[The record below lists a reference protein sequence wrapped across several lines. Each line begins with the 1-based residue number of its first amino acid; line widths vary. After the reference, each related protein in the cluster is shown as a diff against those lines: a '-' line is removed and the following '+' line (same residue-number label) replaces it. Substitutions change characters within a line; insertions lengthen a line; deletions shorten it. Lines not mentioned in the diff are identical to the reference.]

1 MIPHILIIDADPGAA
16 QTTRALVAR
25 VTANAT
31 LAVEAT
37 LERGQISLQQDMADV
52 LIIDP
57 APHDLA
63 AAQFIA
69 WLKTNHPAVRV
80 IVLASTVPWAV
91 RHQIEALRIAQY
103 LEKHTAPTLLI
114 EQLHS
119 ALTPILHT
127 VLVELPP
134 LRMGVGAECRGLHLA
149 QGQGKR

>member
-1 MIPHILIIDADPGAA
+1 MIPHILIIDADAGAA

-37 LERGQISLQQDMADV
+37 LERGRVCLQHHMVDA

-63 AAQFIA
+63 ATRLIA
-69 WLKTNHPAVRV
+69 WVTTEHPAVRV

-91 RHQIEALRIAQY
+91 RHQIKALGIAGY
-103 LEKHTAPTLLI
+103 LEKHTDPKLLI
-114 EQLHS
+114 ERLQS
-119 ALTPILHT
+119 ALDRILPA
-127 VLVELPP
+127 VPVGLPLP
-134 LRMGVGAECRGLHLA
+134 RIGVGAERRSLHLA
-149 QGQGKR
+149 QEQGKR